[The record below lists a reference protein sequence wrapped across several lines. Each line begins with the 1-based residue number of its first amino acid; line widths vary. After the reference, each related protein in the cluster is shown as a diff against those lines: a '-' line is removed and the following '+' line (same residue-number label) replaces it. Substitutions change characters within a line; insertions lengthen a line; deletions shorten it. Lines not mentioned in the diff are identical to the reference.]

1 MKFRTIFLL
10 PILVIVLASCGKRP
24 AESAEISNQPSP
36 VEDAF
41 KVCQA
46 FTNTGLTTECDVGG
60 FESTI
65 DVRMDMNSE
74 EARKTCIGAVE
85 LVSKKIQSLSGRW
98 KLRIFSPYS
107 GEHPIATC
115 PF

>member
-1 MKFRTIFLL
+1 MRRGTLL
-10 PILVIVLASCGKRP
+10 LLGAMALTACGHKP
-24 AESAEISNQPSP
+24 EADAKGSSGPDP
-36 VEDAF
+36 VGDAY

-46 FTNTGLTTECDVGG
+46 FTNTGMTTECNVGG
-60 FESTI
+60 FASTI

-74 EARKTCIGAVE
+74 EARKTCVGAVE
-85 LVSKKIQSLSGRW
+85 LVGKQTPSLAGRW

-107 GEHPIATC
+107 GDHPIAVC